1 MGYLLAFLSALLFGA
16 SAAFAKVASLHG
28 VTPATLAVASA
39 LAMLA
44 SAIPGLLRHGR
55 PPRAAFWPLA
65 LLAPI
70 YAAFAYAYQTSLA
83 EISAPLAMIILFTHP
98 VLVILY
104 QGLAREEKLTRRQY
118 AAGAFAFIGIVIA
131 ASDAEINGTPKGVVL
146 AAFASI
152 LCAAT
157 IILSARAAKSG
168 ARAAHAQAGLGLSI
182 AFLMPLILSH
192 GAILVPQGIAAISG
206 MLAVSFSIGLGL
218 FFFLSA
224 MTRIGASRTALISN
238 LEPAIGFAFAWWLA
252 GEVLTPQLVV
262 GSMVVVVAL
271 VDWSPLIRRRDHDQS
286 PRAATRVPEGAKA
299 DH

>member
-39 LAMLA
+39 LAMLV
-44 SAIPGLLRHGR
+44 SAIPGLLRHGL
-55 PPRAAFWPLA
+55 PPRAASWPLA

-98 VLVILY
+98 VLVVLY

-118 AAGAFAFIGIVIA
+118 AASAFAFIGIVIA
-131 ASDAEINGTPKGVVL
+131 ASDAEINGTPKGIVL
-146 AAFASI
+146 AALASV

-157 IILSARAAKSG
+157 IIFSARAAKSG
-168 ARAAHAQAGLGLSI
+168 AVAAHAQAGLGLSI
-182 AFLMPLILSH
+182 VFLMPLILSR
-192 GAILVPQGIAAISG
+192 GAIQVPQGVAAVSG

-252 GEVLTPQLVV
+252 GEVLTPQLVI
-262 GSMVVVVAL
+262 GSLVVVVAL
-271 VDWSPLIRRRDHDQS
+271 IDWSALVRRGHQARP
-286 PRAATRVPEGAKA
+286 PRVAMRVPDGANV
-299 DH
+299 DP

>member
-28 VTPATLAVASA
+28 VTPATLALASA

-44 SAIPGLLRHGR
+44 SAIPGLLRHGL
-55 PPRAAFWPLA
+55 PPRAALRPLA
-65 LLAPI
+65 LLAPT

-98 VLVILY
+98 MLVVLY

-118 AAGAFAFIGIVIA
+118 AASALAFIGILIA
-131 ASDAEINGTPKGVVL
+131 ASDAEIAGTPKGIVL
-146 AAFASI
+146 AAVASV
-152 LCAAT
+152 LCAGT
-157 IILSARAAKSG
+157 IIFSARAAKSG
-168 ARAAHAQAGLGLSI
+168 AGAAHAQAGLGLSI
-182 AFLMPLILSH
+182 VFLMPLILSQ
-192 GAILVPQGIAAISG
+192 GAILMPHGIKAVSG
-206 MLAVSFSIGLGL
+206 MLAASFSIGLGL

-252 GEVLTPQLVV
+252 DEVLTPQLVI
-262 GSMVVVVAL
+262 GSVVVVIA
-271 VDWSPLIRRRDHDQS
+271 VIDWNTLIRRRHPS
-286 PRAATRVPEGAKA
+286 AAVLNDEA
-299 DH
+299 